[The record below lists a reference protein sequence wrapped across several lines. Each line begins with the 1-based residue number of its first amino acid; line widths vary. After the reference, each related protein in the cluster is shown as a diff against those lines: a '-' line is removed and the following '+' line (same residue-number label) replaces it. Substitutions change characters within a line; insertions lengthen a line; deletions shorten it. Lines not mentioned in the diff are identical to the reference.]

1 MGLPAG
7 HLQGVSAVLPAVLR
21 GWLAALLLANTA
33 LNSQQVLICPA
44 SYLPSPTLP
53 ARLPRSQSA
62 EDEGPAWSL
71 RQQKKPKAKRRQSDG
86 GGGGGGS
93 AKKKKKT
100 RKG

>member
-53 ARLPRSQSA
+53 ARLPRSPAA
-62 EDEGPAWSL
+62 EDESL